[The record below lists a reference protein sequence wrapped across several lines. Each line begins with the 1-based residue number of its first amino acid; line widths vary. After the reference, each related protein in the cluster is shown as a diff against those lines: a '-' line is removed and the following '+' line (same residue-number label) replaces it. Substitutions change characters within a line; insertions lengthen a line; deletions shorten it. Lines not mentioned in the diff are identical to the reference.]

1 VLAATTNVL
10 GLDSPITFV
19 KDFAERLR
27 YARVLRGLSQASL
40 ARACALSQGAIANY
54 ENRTR
59 KTAKGIFRIAKV
71 LEVSPSWLAMG
82 SGPMADTPMT
92 SGYDAGDT
100 HGPGNLRDTGSVS
113 KARERQLAAWPFD
126 ELAPED
132 FWSLSPHERKM
143 IEQSVI
149 ALTRSLHD
157 KNPKD

>member
-1 VLAATTNVL
+1 VLEPTTNVL

-27 YARVLRGLSQASL
+27 YARVLRGFSQASL
-40 ARACALSQGAIANY
+40 ARACGLSQGAIANY

-82 SGPMADTPMT
+82 AGPMAETPMT
-92 SGYDAGDT
+92 SGYDASDVR
-100 HGPGNLRDTGSVS
+100 GPGNLRDTGTGS
-113 KARERQLAAWPFD
+113 KTQEWRLAAWPFN

-132 FWSLSPHERKM
+132 FWSLSAHERKM

-149 ALTRSLHD
+149 ALTRSLHN

>member
-1 VLAATTNVL
+1 MLASTTNVL
-10 GLDSPITFV
+10 ELDSPITFV

-27 YARVLRGLSQASL
+27 YARVLRGFSQASL
-40 ARACALSQGAIANY
+40 ARACGLSQGAIANY

-82 SGPMADTPMT
+82 SGPMTETPVT
-92 SGYDAGDT
+92 SGYDASDAR
-100 HGPGNLRDTGSVS
+100 GPGKLRDIGPGS
-113 KARERQLAAWPFD
+113 KAQEPRLVAWPFD

-132 FWSLSPHERKM
+132 LWSLSPHERKM

-149 ALTRSLHD
+149 ALTRSLQN
-157 KNPKD
+157 KNAKD